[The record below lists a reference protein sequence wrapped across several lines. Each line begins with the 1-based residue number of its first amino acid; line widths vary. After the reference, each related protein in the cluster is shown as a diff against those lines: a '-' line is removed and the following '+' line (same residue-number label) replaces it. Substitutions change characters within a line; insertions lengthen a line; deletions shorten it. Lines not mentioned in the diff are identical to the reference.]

1 MRRKRRTG
9 LVLVLS
15 VLLGGV
21 SLIAVGLYS
30 HHAGRAQ
37 RVFKRFVMDPI
48 PLSATELKV
57 VGWNLW
63 DYRYVL
69 RFDISRSD
77 IDSILAA
84 KPFET
89 VEEASYEDGFL
100 ECQWSSETG
109 FMMEI
114 FMEGFRRPSWF
125 ALESWDTFDAYT
137 RHETKVDAH
146 RQILLY
152 NARLGQAYFIVVS
165 DN

>member
-9 LVLVLS
+9 LVLILS
-15 VLLGGV
+15 VLLAGASIV
-21 SLIAVGLYS
+21 AVTMHS
-30 HHAGRAQ
+30 HYAGRAQ

-48 PLSATELKV
+48 PPSVTELKV

-63 DYRYVL
+63 NYRYVL

-77 IDSILAA
+77 IASILAA

-89 VEEASYEDGFL
+89 VEEASYEDGLL
-100 ECQWSSETG
+100 ELCWSPG
-109 FMMEI
+109 RGLMMEI
-114 FMEGFRRPSWF
+114 FMEGCRRPSWF
-125 ALESWDTFDAYT
+125 ALESWDAFDAYT
-137 RHETKVDAH
+137 RHETKIDAH

-152 NARLGQAYFIVVS
+152 NAQLGQAYFIVVS